1 MEMIDLH
8 MLYHGE
14 NKLFFD
20 KMMILTDLYL
30 TNMLR
35 WILKLKVLLS
45 NINIRQIDCLTTH
58 VLYSDPT
65 ILCSYFIKAEY
76 IMEK

>member
-1 MEMIDLH
+1 METIDLH

-35 WILKLKVLLS
+35 WILKLKFYYL
-45 NINIRQIDCLTTH
+45 
-58 VLYSDPT
+58 
-65 ILCSYFIKAEY
+65 ILIFGR
-76 IMEK
+76 